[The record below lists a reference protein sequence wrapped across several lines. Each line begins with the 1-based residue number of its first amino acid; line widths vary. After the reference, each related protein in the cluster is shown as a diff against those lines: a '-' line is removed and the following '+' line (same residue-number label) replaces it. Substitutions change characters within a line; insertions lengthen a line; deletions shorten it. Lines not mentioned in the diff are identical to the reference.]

1 MAAKP
6 KPKAVPAAQH
16 QAMIDR
22 AETAEQHVAR
32 LERSLD
38 DAFRGAAA
46 DIERLTADAA
56 AERAALVAEIERW
69 ERIDLVRV
77 AAHAAG
83 YLDPEDAVARLADDP
98 SLTDRDSADRAVL
111 AIAEQSPHL
120 LHTGAPI
127 PRLDHV
133 LTPLPEGAVQ

>member
-1 MAAKP
+1 MAARP
-6 KPKAVPAAQH
+6 VPAAQH
-16 QAMIDR
+16 RAMIAR
-22 AETAEQHVAR
+22 AETAEQQVAR
-32 LERSLD
+32 LEQSLD
-38 DAFRGAAA
+38 DALRGAAA
-46 DIERLTADAA
+46 DIERLAAEAA
-56 AERAALVAEIERW
+56 AERAVLAAEIERRQ
-69 ERIDLVRV
+69 RIDLIRV

-83 YLDPEDAVARLADDP
+83 FIDLDDAVARLGSDP
-98 SLTDRDSADRAVL
+98 SLIDRDSADRAVL